1 MLDSVQN
8 TKLINVEKNTMDKLS
23 ISVYRLWVQLLCVG
37 LHDIVCLH
45 LVNMCLVG
53 CVSHSFSAS
62 CLSSE
67 V

>member
-1 MLDSVQN
+1 
-8 TKLINVEKNTMDKLS
+8 MDKLNSIS
-23 ISVYRLWVQLLCVG
+23 ISVYSLCVQLLCVG
-37 LHDIVCLH
+37 LHDIVRLY
-45 LVNMCLVG
+45 LVIMCMVG